1 MNEVQREGRNPQL
14 FYGVNNSN
22 IRNAVNERSISDN
35 KLWLG
40 KSINNR
46 PSPSYN
52 YEPPRRIEQC
62 DGNNGRYME
71 RVRNNNNKNNDNDI
85 KSSAPNTSWWNDS
98 DTKRKRRVAKYKVY
112 SSESKLKCSLKKGF
126 RSFKNMVYNL

>member
-1 MNEVQREGRNPQL
+1 MNEVRRQRGNNPQL
-14 FYGVNNSN
+14 FYGVNNSS

-35 KLWLG
+35 KSWVG
-40 KSINNR
+40 KSINR
-46 PSPSYN
+46 TSPSYN

-62 DGNNGRYME
+62 DGNGRYME
-71 RVRNNNNKNNDNDI
+71 RVRNNNNTDND
-85 KSSAPNTSWWNDS
+85 KSSTPNTSWWNDS

>member
-1 MNEVQREGRNPQL
+1 MNEVQRERNPQL
-14 FYGVNNSN
+14 FYGVNHSS

-40 KSINNR
+40 KSISR

-62 DGNNGRYME
+62 DGNGRYME
-71 RVRNNNNKNNDNDI
+71 RVRNNNNNNNNDND
-85 KSSAPNTSWWNDS
+85 KSSAPNTTWWNDS